1 MSVFEHPEFDA
12 HEQIVFC
19 NDKKSGLQAIIAIH
33 NVNRGPALG
42 GCRRWAYAT
51 GEEALTDV
59 LRLSRGMTY
68 KAALA
73 ELPFGGGKS
82 VILAP
87 EHEQSADERSALYAA
102 MGRFVETLGGRYTA
116 AEDVG
121 TSVED
126 VETMGQNTRHI
137 AGVPAGGGGDPSP
150 ATAYGTMHGIKAAV
164 RHKLGTD
171 SLGDVCIAVQGLGH
185 VGFNLCRY
193 LAAEGARLI
202 VSDINEEAVA
212 RAVRDLDARAVATDE
227 IVAAEA
233 DVFAPC
239 ALGAVI
245 DDASIETLK
254 AKIVAG
260 SANNQ
265 LAERRHGEAL
275 RERGV
280 LYAPDYVIN
289 GGGLINISY
298 ESQIAGAPYDKAKA
312 YAHIARIGDTLTQ
325 IFELAEREGVATS
338 LAADRIAENRF
349 NGPDSPKAD
358 AA

>member
-1 MSVFEHPEFDA
+1 MSVFAHPEFDN
-12 HEQIVFC
+12 HEQVVFC
-19 NDKKSGLQAIIAIH
+19 NDEKTGLQAIIAIH
-33 NVNRGPALG
+33 NLNRGPALG
-42 GCRRWAYAT
+42 GCRRWPYAS
-51 GEEALTDV
+51 EDEALTDV

-82 VILAP
+82 VILAG
-87 EHEQSADERSALYAA
+87 ENQDRTALYEA

-126 VETMGQNTRHI
+126 VETMGRHTRHI
-137 AGVPAGGGGDPSP
+137 AGVPAGGAGDPSP
-150 ATAYGTMHGIKAAV
+150 ATAYGTLHGIKAAV
-164 RHKLGTD
+164 RHRHGKE
-171 SLGDVCIAVQGLGH
+171 SLSDVSVAVQGLGH
-185 VGFNLCRY
+185 VGYNLCRY
-193 LAAEGARLI
+193 LAAEGARLY
-202 VSDINEEAVA
+202 VSDINQEAVD
-212 RAVRDLDARAVATDE
+212 RAVRELDAKSVGVEE
-227 IVAAEA
+227 IARTEAE
-233 DVFAPC
+233 VFAPC

-254 AKIVAG
+254 AKVVAG

-265 LAERRHGEAL
+265 LAEPRHGELL

-289 GGGLINISY
+289 GGGLINISH
-298 ESQIAGAPYDKAKA
+298 ESQIAGKPYDEAKA
-312 YAHIARIGDTLTQ
+312 FAHIARIGDTLTQ
-325 IFELAEREGVATS
+325 IFELADREGIPTS
-338 LAADRIAENRF
+338 LAADRIAESRFKSETANR
-349 NGPDSPKAD
+349 N

>member
-1 MSVFEHPEFDA
+1 
-12 HEQIVFC
+12 VFC
-19 NDKKSGLQAIIAIH
+19 SDPESGLKAIIAIH
-33 NVNRGPALG
+33 NLNRGPALG
-42 GCRRWAYAT
+42 GCRRWSYAS
-51 GEEALTDV
+51 EDEALTDV

-82 VILAP
+82 VILA
-87 EHEQSADERSALYAA
+87 EGNQDTGALYAA

-126 VETMGQNTRHI
+126 VEIIGRHTSHI
-137 AGVPAGGGGDPSP
+137 AGVPAGGAGDPSP
-150 ATAYGTMHGIKAAV
+150 ATAYGTLHGIKAAV
-164 RHKLGTD
+164 RHKLGQD
-171 SLGDVCIAVQGLGH
+171 DLKDLRVAVQGLGH
-185 VGFNLCRY
+185 VGYNLCRY
-193 LAAEGARLI
+193 LAAEGARLL
-202 VSDINEEAVA
+202 VSDIDLESVERAKREFDAKAVA
-212 RAVRDLDARAVATDE
+212 VDE
-227 IVAAEA
+227 IARTEA

-254 AKIVAG
+254 ARIVAG

-265 LAERRHGEAL
+265 LAEPRHGEIL

-289 GGGLINISY
+289 GGGLINISH
-298 ESQIAGAPYDKAKA
+298 ETRPGGKTYDKAKA
-312 YAHIARIGDTLTQ
+312 FAHVARIGDTLTQ
-325 IFELAEREGVATS
+325 IFELAEREGIATS
-338 LAADRIAENRF
+338 LAADRIAESRF
-349 NGPDSPKAD
+349 KGAKAKAD